1 MSAVLTILV
10 WLTIIWLVLM
20 LILTRDV
27 KRGHMLVAEARIS
40 LSPRPDLLPG
50 GFNMTGV
57 YTSVT
62 RYI

>member
-1 MSAVLTILV
+1 
-10 WLTIIWLVLM
+10 M

-50 GFNMTGV
+50 GFNMTGICLHVGNQV
-57 YTSVT
+57 YIIHSTA
-62 RYI
+62 